1 MGQKTTESMR
11 NLIVVRKAS
20 TKQELSILEAT
31 FIGERKPLLT
41 FFCPKYGKYL
51 IKHLSHNSRKT
62 CQCGFI
68 DRIMNETPIFTDFW
82 KLYSE
87 YFQSRKI
94 QLRRAKQIIIKHN
107 VIIYGNNLTLQ
118 FTQVVAVYSD
128 K

>member
-1 MGQKTTESMR
+1 M
-11 NLIVVRKAS
+11 VRKAS

-41 FFCPKYGKYL
+41 FFCPKYL
-51 IKHLSHNSRKT
+51 IKHLSHNSRTT
-62 CQCGFI
+62 CQCSFI

-82 KLYSE
+82 KLYLE

-107 VIIYGNNLTLQ
+107 VIIYGKNLTLQ